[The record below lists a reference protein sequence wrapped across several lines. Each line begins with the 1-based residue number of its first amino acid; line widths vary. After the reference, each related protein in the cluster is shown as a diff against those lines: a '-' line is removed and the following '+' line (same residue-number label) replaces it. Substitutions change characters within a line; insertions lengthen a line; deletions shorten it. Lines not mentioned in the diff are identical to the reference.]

1 MRMLI
6 AVCWCFFIGKMMIIH
21 FNHLKIYVIFRDD
34 QTPIGCSC
42 SSIYPYF
49 SWWDLQVLIMI
60 SFQTCLLANPSLFIA
75 NLTHQPISFFQ
86 LGEYFPF
93 PFGFVQKSGTSF
105 KWTHPQP
112 FQNQLLQVS
121 HSLPNFQGKPSALG
135 MSLIN
140 LGFMDRH
147 PPKIHGHDRLAI
159 HWEVSCGKSKLIA
172 TGQ

>member
-75 NLTHQPISFFQ
+75 NLTHQPISFFSWVSIFHSP
-86 LGEYFPF
+86 LGLSKNQVPHLNG
-93 PFGFVQKSGTSF
+93 PIHSRSKISSSRSPTVCQTS
-105 KWTHPQP
+105 KE
-112 FQNQLLQVS
+112 NLQRWGWVS
-121 HSLPNFQGKPSALG
+121 LTWDLWIVIPPK
-135 MSLIN
+135 
-140 LGFMDRH
+140 FMDM
-147 PPKIHGHDRLAI
+147 IG
-159 HWEVSCGKSKLIA
+159 
-172 TGQ
+172 